1 MPVSSSEVG
10 EGRGRSPEE
19 NADVGEGK
27 TSFKRLP
34 DVDAKLLVLH
44 EKADVAGR
52 DSYSAG
58 GLSAK
63 EVEGREFLRVD

>member
-1 MPVSSSEVG
+1 
-10 EGRGRSPEE
+10 
-19 NADVGEGK
+19 VGEGK

-34 DVDAKLLVLH
+34 DGDAKLLVLH